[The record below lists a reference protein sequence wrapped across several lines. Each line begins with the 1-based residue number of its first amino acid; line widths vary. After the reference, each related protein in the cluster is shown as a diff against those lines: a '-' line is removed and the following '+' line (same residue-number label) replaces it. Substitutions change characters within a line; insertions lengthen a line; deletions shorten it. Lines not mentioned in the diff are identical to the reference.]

1 MSSAK
6 WLAPQGMD
14 YSDDLCLLFCI
25 LFLWYGI
32 LLLYVREHCTVHC
45 IVYRHCTLY
54 NSTLLNIDQIKLFI
68 ENRRKQL
75 NIVFCKQNIRKGEHF
90 KTKTKTSKELY
101 WRSELIINK
110 TVILSLNFSIRPFLS
125 FYCRKTF
132 RF

>member
-1 MSSAK
+1 MASPARHGLQRRPLPS
-6 WLAPQGMD
+6 
-14 YSDDLCLLFCI
+14 
-25 LFLWYGI
+25 
-32 LLLYVREHCTVHC
+32 LLYPFSMVWHPPPLCTSTLYSTLYSVQ
-45 IVYRHCTLY
+45 TLY
-54 NSTLLNIDQIKLFI
+54 NTTLLNIDQIKLFI

-110 TVILSLNFSIRPFLS
+110 TVILSLNFSIHPFLS
-125 FYCRKTF
+125 FCCRKTF